1 MKEIRY
7 YIKQVLNFPSTS
19 IELESVNLNAIWNDA
34 LQKQKESY
42 IHSPFE
48 KTFSN
53 KETDGEKMI
62 HLILATLLYDPE
74 NEIEGIEINELE
86 PFIFETIP
94 MLTKAIGPFSEWSCD
109 QERVEELVRS
119 LFSALKLLPHGE
131 TREYFFDRLKSID
144 SLERIRILEETKK
157 AQERAQEVLNK
168 IRREEEEAA
177 SKYNRE

>member
-7 YIKQVLNFPSTS
+7 YIKQVLNFPLTS

-34 LQKQKESY
+34 LQKYKESY
-42 IHSPFE
+42 IYSRFDKP
-48 KTFSN
+48 FSN
-53 KETDGEKMI
+53 TETDKEKMI
-62 HLILATLLYDPE
+62 HLILAMLLNDSE
-74 NEIEGIEINELE
+74 NEINNIDFKALERFLFEFIPDLTNVINSS
-86 PFIFETIP
+86 
-94 MLTKAIGPFSEWSCD
+94 SEWTTD
-109 QERVEELVRS
+109 QERAEELVRQ
-119 LFSALKLLPHGE
+119 LFSALGLIPYGE
-131 TREYFFDRLKSID
+131 TKEYFMDRLKSID